1 MYNDP
6 TGSVPAGNVGGNAS
20 GWIGAAAM
28 AGASVYDTYQSSK
41 TARENTNKTIAANQA
56 EAEKAY
62 QREIEMWN
70 MQNAYNS
77 PAAQMARYQAAGLNP
92 HMVGQSG
99 SGSGNATTMPKY
111 NPPNIQYKYEAPQAG
126 TALASMLPVM
136 MQVGEWMQSMRY
148 SEERIK
154 GQQLQN
160 LYTGTQDEKARQLI
174 EYLDQANPELLGKL
188 RNQKRLLG
196 YQGSTEIH
204 RTNTQQWLEK
214 AAYGKILAEYGED
227 FTNYHQRDGKAEKLA
242 GYSLQRQRIL
252 ANQADISRSKA
263 AIERAN
269 AAYADYGVTNPQQ
282 LINLVVGSALSGL
295 KGAPVRINQRARSIP
310 QGATPYKSSAMRD
323 KLRRVAHTYK

>member
-1 MYNDP
+1 MPFQSDN
-6 TGSVPAGNVGGNAS
+6 TGTMEPGGGAS
-20 GWIGAAAM
+20 AAGWIGAIAG

-41 TARENTNKTIAANQA
+41 TAKRNTDLTIAANQA

-99 SGSGNATTMPKY
+99 TGSGNATTMPKY
-111 NPPNIQYKYEAPQAG
+111 NPPKIAYQYQAPQPG
-126 TALASMLPVM
+126 TALSSILPVI
-136 MQVGEWMQSMRY
+136 MQVGEWMQGMRF

-160 LYTGTQDEKARQLI
+160 LYTATQDEKARQLI
-174 EYLDQANPELLGKL
+174 NYLEEANPELLTKL
-188 RNQKRLLG
+188 KHQKRLVG
-196 YQGSTEIH
+196 YQASTESY

-227 FTNYHQRDGKAEKLA
+227 FAHFDQRDGRAVPLA
-242 GYSLQRQRIL
+242 GYARHRARIL
-252 ANQADISRSKA
+252 ANQADISGSKA
-263 AIERAN
+263 AVERAH
-269 AAYADYGVTNPQQ
+269 AAYSDYGVTNPQQ
-282 LINLVVGSALSGL
+282 LINLVVGAALSGV
-295 KGAPVRINQRARSIP
+295 KGTPVRINRNARP
-310 QGATPYKSSAMRD
+310 LPPR
-323 KLRRVAHTYK
+323 TYKQKWESIRPRYRK